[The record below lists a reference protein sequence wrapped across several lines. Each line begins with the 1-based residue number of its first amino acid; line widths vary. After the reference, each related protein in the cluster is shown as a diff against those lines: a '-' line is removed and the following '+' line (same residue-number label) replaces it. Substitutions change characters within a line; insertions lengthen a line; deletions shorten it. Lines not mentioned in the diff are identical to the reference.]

1 MGKYSDLTPEI
12 IELSK
17 ICCKNS
23 LIDPSNYDKY
33 DVKRGLRD
41 SNGKGVLTGLTEI
54 SEVNSVIEDE
64 NGNRTPIPGELFYR
78 GYSIEDLV
86 NGFIHDKH
94 YGFEEVSYLLLMGD
108 LPNQEQF
115 EEFNQLLGYYR
126 TLPDTFVRDIIMKAP
141 SRNIMNALSKEV
153 LTLYSYDEKAED
165 TSVPNVL
172 RQCIQLIAL
181 LPVLAVYSY
190 QAFNYFHNK
199 QSLFIH
205 SPQPHLSTAE
215 NILYMLRPDSQYTKL
230 EAKLLDMALVL
241 HAEHGGGN
249 NSTFTTHVVTSSG
262 TDTYAAI
269 AEALCSLKGPKHG
282 GANIKV
288 VKMFNHIKRHVTD
301 YNDKEQIRDY
311 LIKIL
316 NKEAFD
322 KSGLIYGMG
331 HAIYT
336 ISDPRARV
344 FKGFVKSLS
353 EEKGRQAEY
362 QLYNNVEEIAAE
374 LIMQRRKTDKK
385 ISANVDFYSGF
396 VYSMLDLPTKLFT
409 PLFAIARVSGWS
421 AHRLEELV
429 NPSKIIR
436 PAYQNVHDRQNYVP
450 MDERD

>member
-269 AEALCSLKGPKHG
+269 AAALCSLKGPKHG

-362 QLYNNVEEIAAE
+362 QLYSNVEEIAAE

>member
-126 TLPDTFVRDIIMKAP
+126 TLPDTFVRDIIMKAT
-141 SRNIMNALSKEV
+141 STNLMNSLMKSILS
-153 LTLYSYDEKAED
+153 LYSYDEKPD
-165 TSVPNVL
+165 DISIPNVL
-172 RQCIQLIAL
+172 RQSLQLIAKMPL
-181 LPVLAVYSY
+181 LSVYAYQSY
-190 QAFNYFHNK
+190 RHFKLDGTLMIKNPKKGY
-199 QSLFIH
+199 
-205 SPQPHLSTAE
+205 STAE
-215 NILYMLRPDSQYTKL
+215 NILYMLRDDGDFTEL
-230 EAKLLDMALVL
+230 EAKVLDICLVL

-262 TDTYAAI
+262 TDTYSAI
-269 AEALCSLKGPKHG
+269 ASSIASLKGPKHG
-282 GANIKV
+282 GANLKVQEMFTDIKAHCSDWDN
-288 VKMFNHIKRHVTD
+288 KDEICT
-301 YNDKEQIRDY
+301 Y
-311 LIKIL
+311 LNKIL
-316 NKEAFD
+316 DKEAFD
-322 KSGLIYGMG
+322 HAGLIYGMG
-331 HAIYT
+331 HAVYT
-336 ISDPRARV
+336 NSDPRAV
-344 FKGFVKSLS
+344 ILKKFAKQLS
-353 EEKGRQAEY
+353 EEKGMQKEFA
-362 QLYNNVEEIAAE
+362 LYELVESEAGQ
-374 LIMQRRKTDKK
+374 LIMNKRKMFKPVC
-385 ISANVDFYSGF
+385 ANVDFYSGF
-396 VYSMLDLPTKLFT
+396 VYTMLGIPEEMFT
-409 PLFAIARVSGWS
+409 PMFATSRISGWC

-429 NPSKIIR
+429 NAGKIIR
-436 PAYQNVHDRQNYVP
+436 PAYKYVGHHRP
-450 MDERD
+450 YVDMDER